1 MTGISGKHAV
11 VTGAGRGIGRAI
23 AGELA
28 RDGVRVTLAS
38 RTSAELE
45 GVAKAIRDG
54 GGTAQACPTDVSQ
67 AAQIESLFARANE
80 GFGPVDIL
88 INGAGVAPS
97 ALLAKTSEEQWRAAI
112 EVNLS
117 GVFYTMRRALPE
129 MIDRRFGRIVNVASI
144 ASKTGSP
151 YTSAYT
157 ASKHGVLGLTRCAAL
172 EVARAGVTVNAV
184 CPGYVDTPM
193 TDTSV
198 ARIAE
203 KTGRDPAEIRKRI
216 EASSPQGRMV
226 SAEEVSALA
235 CYLCSDAARG
245 INGQGIN
252 VDGGTVL

>member
-1 MTGISGKHAV
+1 MC
-11 VTGAGRGIGRAI
+11 
-23 AGELA
+23 
-28 RDGVRVTLAS
+28 
-38 RTSAELE
+38 
-45 GVAKAIRDG
+45 
-54 GGTAQACPTDVSQ
+54 TADVSK
-67 AAQIESLFARANE
+67 AEQIDSLFAKAEE
-80 GFGPVDIL
+80 GSGPVDIL

-97 ALLAKTSEEQWRAAI
+97 APLAKTSEEQWRAAI

-117 GVFYTMRRALPE
+117 GVFYAMRRALPS
-129 MIDRRFGRIVNVASI
+129 MIERGFGRIVNVASI

-203 KTGRDPAEIRKRI
+203 KTGRAPDEIRKRI
-216 EASSPQGRMV
+216 EASSPQGRMYTV
-226 SAEEVSALA
+226 EEVSALV

-245 INGQGIN
+245 INGQAIN
-252 VDGGTVL
+252 IDGGTVL